1 MNRTPESKAFWRLL
15 GPVLLYWG
23 IEFAAQLIAEL
34 VLLIP
39 NAPEIVNSAE
49 IKDAMTNEEIQQ
61 ATLQMVLKA
70 TEIFLKYQIEILA
83 ITALCTIPLTL
94 FLFSKDRKREREQ
107 NIVVNKKAPGSKYI
121 LLFVLGLAV
130 CIGGTCLA
138 TMANLA
144 MASEAYQE
152 TSKAFYSAGFVVQVL
167 CLGIIVPIAEEL
179 MYRGVL
185 YKRVRENGGFWRAAL
200 SSTLLFAMS
209 HGNLVQLLY
218 AFGLGLLLA
227 YAYEKYGSL
236 KAPVCLHVTANMI
249 SLILTEVGV
258 FDWIVVSPERLAVS
272 VIICAFVGAVMFVMI
287 QRIEEKP
294 DTPEGNL
301 DDKVTPDMFR

>member
-1 MNRTPESKAFWRLL
+1 MNKTPESKAFWRLL
-15 GPVLLYWG
+15 GPMLLYWG
-23 IEFAAQLIAEL
+23 IEFVAQFITEMVLI
-34 VLLIP
+34 IP
-39 NAPEIVNSAE
+39 NAREIVSSAE
-49 IKDAMTNEEIQQ
+49 LKDTMTNEEVQQ
-61 ATLQMVLKA
+61 ATVQMALKA
-70 TEIFLKYQIEILA
+70 TEIFLKYQVEILA
-83 ITALCTIPLTL
+83 ITALCTIPLTM

-107 NIVVNKKAPGSKYI
+107 NIAVNKKAPGSKYF
-121 LLFVLGLAV
+121 LLVVLGSVV

-152 TSKAFYSAGFVVQVL
+152 TSEVFYSAGFAVQIL
-167 CLGIIVPIAEEL
+167 CLGMISPVAEEL

-200 SSTLLFAMS
+200 SSALLFAMS
-209 HGNLVQLLY
+209 HGNLVQFLY

-227 YAYEKYGSL
+227 YVYEKYGSL
-236 KAPVCLHVTANMI
+236 KAPVFLHMTANI
-249 SLILTEVGV
+249 TSLVLTEVGV
-258 FDWIVVSPERLAVS
+258 FDWIVLSPERLAIS
-272 VIICAFVGAVMFVMI
+272 VIACAFVGAVMFVLI

-294 DTPEGNL
+294 DTSEEAQ

>member
-15 GPVLLYWG
+15 GPVLLSWG
-23 IEFAAQLIAEL
+23 IEIAAQLIAEL

-39 NAPEIVNSAE
+39 NASEIVSSAE

-61 ATLQMVLKA
+61 ATLQMALKA

-121 LLFVLGLAV
+121 LLIVLGLAV

-144 MASEAYQE
+144 MASEA
-152 TSKAFYSAGFVVQVL
+152 
-167 CLGIIVPIAEEL
+167 
-179 MYRGVL
+179 
-185 YKRVRENGGFWRAAL
+185 
-200 SSTLLFAMS
+200 
-209 HGNLVQLLY
+209 
-218 AFGLGLLLA
+218 
-227 YAYEKYGSL
+227 
-236 KAPVCLHVTANMI
+236 
-249 SLILTEVGV
+249 
-258 FDWIVVSPERLAVS
+258 
-272 VIICAFVGAVMFVMI
+272 
-287 QRIEEKP
+287 
-294 DTPEGNL
+294 
-301 DDKVTPDMFR
+301 